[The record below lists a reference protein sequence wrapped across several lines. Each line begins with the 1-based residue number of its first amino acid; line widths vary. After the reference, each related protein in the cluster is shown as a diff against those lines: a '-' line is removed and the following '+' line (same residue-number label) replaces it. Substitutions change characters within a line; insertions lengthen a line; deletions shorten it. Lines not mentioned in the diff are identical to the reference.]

1 MRNKGFAL
9 LELIVTLILVAVLAA
24 MVVPY
29 FLSGVTH
36 GTDPLTQ
43 MSTPLGL
50 QKIVANIVA
59 DYENSGPNS
68 YLHNLSNLSSN
79 ITTGHYGITASN
91 TVTKDPNYKFDPTD
105 LDTALKVSIKDNA
118 SGQSVTY
125 IFTRQQ

>member
-9 LELIVTLILVAVLAA
+9 LELIVTLLLVAVMAA

-36 GTDPLTQ
+36 GADPLAQ
-43 MSTPLGL
+43 MPTPLGL
-50 QKIVANIVA
+50 QKIMANIVA

-68 YLHNLSNLSSN
+68 YLHNLGNLSSN
-79 ITTGHYGITASN
+79 ITTGRYGITASH
-91 TVTKDPNYKFDPTD
+91 TITKDPNYKFDPAD

-118 SGQSVTY
+118 TGQSVTY